1 MAEPFAT
8 TDDLEQ
14 RWRPLDSDEETRAA
28 VLLGDAAVRIRVA
41 CPGIDAKIAATPPA
55 MPELDPDVPKIISCE
70 MVKRAMLSPVDQP
83 PMSQTQETVGPFS
96 RGGTYVNPTGDLYL
110 TKAEKQML
118 GCGGQQAFTV
128 PMRSESATAHAPTC
142 SLYFGA
148 TYCSC
153 GADIAGF
160 PLYGVG

>member
-1 MAEPFAT
+1 MAGPFAT

-14 RWRPLDSDEETRAA
+14 RWRPLNSDEQARAE

-41 CPGIDAKIAATPPA
+41 CPGIDAKITATAPA
-55 MPELDPDVPKIISCE
+55 VPELDPDVPKIISCE
-70 MVKRAMLSPVDQP
+70 MVKRAMLSPVDQA

-118 GCGGQQAFTV
+118 GCGGQQAFTIGMNSRTGIV
-128 PMRSESATAHAPTC
+128 HAPWC
-142 SLYFGA
+142 SLAFGA

-153 GADIAGF
+153 GADIARF
-160 PLYGVG
+160 PIYEVG